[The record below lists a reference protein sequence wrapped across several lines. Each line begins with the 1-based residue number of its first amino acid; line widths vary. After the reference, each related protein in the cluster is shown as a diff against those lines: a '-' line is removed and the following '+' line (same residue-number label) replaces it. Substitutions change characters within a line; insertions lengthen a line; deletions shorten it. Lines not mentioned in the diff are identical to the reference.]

1 MRFFIFGWIELIF
14 LLNSII
20 AYVCARRGIGTQSLS
35 TCMENSGLIA
45 TIFRITYYPDMEKV
59 VYRVDGMTSIEGEV
73 LVNVVIVAYGIQVL
87 NRTID
92 PCILKIPNLCYLQ
105 PGPLTQIEGES
116 DVPLDISSHIPGI
129 LGVVY
134 AIPDID
140 AIVKITIYD
149 KHTGELKAC
158 VQVTMTNMM
167 TVNVKAVGWISGLI
181 ALSAL
186 IVSAIASENGNF
198 NTAHH
203 IATNTFALF
212 SYFQGQ
218 AIFGMMSAKMPPIV
232 RSWTQNFQW
241 TMGIINLE
249 FMQKIF
255 TWYIKS
261 TGGTP
266 TFHHYPSF
274 KHSILIEKRSF
285 ISLKKRASDT
295 VKNIV
300 FRGIDRVSYS
310 EGIETTNLFMT
321 SFSFFL
327 IMIFTIV
334 LGFALFRI
342 FLYYSPKTH
351 WIRQER
357 FFGFK
362 NEWKDLLKGAMYRLL
377 LIGYPQLSL
386 LCTWELVSR
395 DSIGAIIYAIIT
407 LIIATSLLIYAAYRV
422 IILARRSLKFHK
434 TAAYILYSDSKILT
448 KWGSLYIQFS
458 ASAYYFI
465 VPLLF
470 FILLRSTFIALSQGN
485 PLVQA
490 IAFFIIQLTYFFLI
504 VYIRPFL
511 DRKTNIFSATVAAI
525 NLLNSVFILIFANE
539 SHIYDMIVAIFGII
553 FFLVNCTFALVLLI
567 LLIIVSI
574 YAIVSENPDIL
585 HEQMEDDRSEFI
597 KSKTNFSSD
606 TELKLSKQ
614 INGSYLKEMSK
625 IKDPLSSY
633 DGSYSS
639 INKTNTNF
647 DESINY
653 IPSHD
658 FIASYISQ
666 NSLEVPPQPPFKSN
680 MRSSNDSLVKD
691 HQVNKENSNYEY
703 ISYEGSN
710 MNSYLPTYKPFS
722 TAQKSYFNQNHN
734 SRGIS
739 FLDSQPQQYI
749 PGAPKKT
756 RNYGLYHNT
765 YTNKTV

>member
-1 MRFFIFGWIELIF
+1 MRFFAFGWIGLV
-14 LLNSII
+14 LLWNNINTRV
-20 AYVCARRGIGTQSLS
+20 YARRGIGTQSLS

-73 LVNVVIVAYGIQVL
+73 LVAYGIQVL

-116 DVPLDISSHIPGI
+116 DVPLDISSHIPG
-129 LGVVY
+129 VVY

-140 AIVKITIYD
+140 AIENL
-149 KHTGELKAC
+149 KHVFNELDGYL
-158 VQVTMTNMM
+158 VLL
-167 TVNVKAVGWISGLI
+167 S
-181 ALSAL
+181 LSAL

-261 TGGTP
+261 TGGAP
-266 TFHHYPSF
+266 IFHHYPSF
-274 KHSILIEKRSF
+274 KHSIFVEKRSF
-285 ISLKKRASDT
+285 VSLEKRASDT

-300 FRGIDRVSYS
+300 FRGINRVSYN

-342 FLYYSPKTH
+342 FLHYSPKTH

-395 DSIGAIIYAIIT
+395 DSIGAIIYAVLT
-407 LIIATSLLIYAAYRV
+407 LIIATTLLVYAAYRV

-434 TAAYILYSDSKILT
+434 TAAYILYSDSKVLT

-458 ASAYYFI
+458 ASAYYFT

-470 FILLRSTFIALSQGN
+470 FILLRSIFIALSQGN

-490 IAFFIIQLTYFFLI
+490 IAFFIIQLAYFFLI

-525 NLLNSVFILIFANE
+525 NLLNSVFVLIFANE
-539 SHIYDMIVAIFGII
+539 SYIYDMIVAIFGII
-553 FFLVNCTFALVLLI
+553 FFLVNCAFALVLLI

-606 TELKLSKQ
+606 VELNLSKQ
-614 INGSYLKEMSK
+614 TNGLYFKEMSK

-639 INKTNTNF
+639 INKTNNANF

-658 FIASYISQ
+658 LIASYISQ
-666 NSLEVPPQPPFKSN
+666 NSLAAPPRPPFKSN

-691 HQVNKENSNYEY
+691 HQTNRKNNDYEY
-703 ISYEGSN
+703 ASYGGSN
-710 MNSYLPTYKPFS
+710 MNSYLPTYKPPS
-722 TAQKSYFNQNHN
+722 TIQKLHFNHHD

-756 RNYGLYHNT
+756 RNYGLYHNA